1 MVEIA
6 SIVILGIFAQ
16 WLAWRL
22 KVPAILPLILVGL
35 AVGPLSS
42 LLSESGIKWLEPIYN
57 GQKGLFPGESLF
69 YFVELAIGIILF
81 EGGLTLKRE
90 EVKNIGPSI
99 LNLITI
105 GSIITFVGAALLAH
119 YIIGLNWSISAFFAA
134 LIIVTGPTV
143 IAPILRNLQLKKD
156 VASVLKWEGILI
168 DPIGALAAVLVYEF
182 IATLDHGTAN
192 FIFESLKH
200 VVKIVLIGI
209 ALGGL
214 GALLLQQFLIRHWVP
229 HYLLNVF
236 TLAFVL
242 AVFVLSGVLVPDS
255 GLFTVVTMG
264 LVLANMKVPYIKEI
278 LYFKESISVLLISV
292 LFILLSANINIA
304 DLELI
309 MDYKVLMLFLSVILV
324 LRPLGVLVSTI
335 NSKLS
340 LKEKLFISWV
350 GPRGIV
356 AAGIASLY
364 GTKLLAKNYP
374 DSEYVTPLVFTIV
387 LGTVL
392 LNATTAGF
400 IAKILGVVIDKSSGI
415 LIIGANR
422 AALALAK
429 YLKNNGREVALID
442 SNIDNVNLAKRIGL
456 QAFEANVYTDD
467 IKDILELSEMGYLM
481 ALTSSAKVNQFVLNE
496 YKDDFGKHG
505 AFRLITSDEFLDNDD
520 NPDDGLFSHTDDYL
534 NFIEVARS
542 YPIFNEVEIE
552 KDEDYMQTIE
562 TINNNRDCIPLF
574 IKRTDN
580 QFEIIPADAG
590 NLSVNKG
597 DQLVYMG
604 KRLEGLAYCDVAEE
618 PENNKSPQ
626 VH

>member
-16 WLAWRL
+16 WIAWRL
-22 KVPAILPLILVGL
+22 KLPAILPLILIGL

-57 GQKGLFPGESLF
+57 GKKGLFPGESLF
-69 YFVELAIGIILF
+69 YFDELAIGIILF
-81 EGGLTLKRE
+81 EGALTLKRE
-90 EVKNIGPSI
+90 EVNNIGPSI
-99 LNLITI
+99 LNLISI
-105 GSIITFVGAALLAH
+105 GSTVTFIGGTLLAH

-143 IAPILRNLQLKKD
+143 IAPILRNLQIKKD
-156 VASVLKWEGILI
+156 VASVLKWESILI

-182 IATLDHGTAN
+182 IALDLETAN
-192 FIFESLKH
+192 FILESLKH
-200 VVKIVLIGI
+200 VTKIVLIGI

-214 GALLLQQFLIRHWVP
+214 GALSLKQFLSRNWVP

-242 AVFVLSGVLVPDS
+242 AIFVLSGILVPDS

-264 LVLANMKVPYIKEI
+264 LLLANMKVPHIKEI

-292 LFILLSANINIA
+292 LFILLSANITIA

-309 MDYKVLMLFLSVILV
+309 LDVKVLILFLAVILV
-324 LRPLGVLVSTI
+324 LRPIGVLLSTI
-335 NSKLS
+335 NSNLS

-374 DSEYVTPLVFTIV
+374 DAEYITPLVFTIV

-400 IAKILGVVIDKSSGI
+400 IAKIFGVVIDKSSGI

-422 AALALAK
+422 AALLLAK

-442 SNIDNVNLAKRIGL
+442 SNIDNVRFAKRMGL
-456 QAFEANVYTDD
+456 QAFDANVYTDD
-467 IKDILELSEMGYLM
+467 IKDILELGEMGYLM
-481 ALTSSAKVNQFVLNE
+481 ALTSSSQVNKFVLKE
-496 YKDDFGKHG
+496 YKDDFGKNG
-505 AFRLITSDEFLDNDD
+505 AFRLITPDELDDTNE
-520 NPDDGLFSHTDDYL
+520 NPDDGLFSHTDDYI
-534 NFIEVARS
+534 NFNEVARD
-542 YPIFNEVEIE
+542 YPVFNEVAIKGNDNFTKSIE
-552 KDEDYMQTIE
+552 LINKD
-562 TINNNRDCIPLF
+562 RDCIPMF
-574 IKRTDN
+574 IKTADN
-580 QFEIIPADAG
+580 QFEIIPA
-590 NLSVNKG
+590 NSEQLIVNEG
-597 DQLVYMG
+597 DKLIYMG
-604 KRLEGLAYCDVAEE
+604 KKLAALEVKDLPVEMEE
-618 PENNKSPQ
+618 K
-626 VH
+626 

>member
-1 MVEIA
+1 MLEIA

-22 KVPAILPLILVGL
+22 KVPAILPLILIGL

-90 EVKNIGPSI
+90 EAKNIGPSI

-105 GSIITFVGAALLAH
+105 GSIITFVGGTLLAH
-119 YIIGLNWSISAFFAA
+119 FIVGLSWSLSAFFAA

-143 IAPILRNLQLKKD
+143 IAPILRNIQLKKD

-192 FIFESLKH
+192 FILESLKH
-200 VVKIVLIGI
+200 VTKIVLIGI

-214 GALLLQQFLIRHWVP
+214 GALLLQQFLSRNWVP

-242 AVFVLSGVLVPDS
+242 AIFVLSGILVPDS

-264 LVLANMKVPYIKEI
+264 LLLANMKVPHIKEI

-292 LFILLSANINIA
+292 LFILLSANITIA

-309 MDYKVLMLFLSVILV
+309 KDVKVLMLFLAVILL

-374 DSEYVTPLVFTIV
+374 GAEYITPLVFTIV

-422 AALALAK
+422 AALILGK
-429 YLKNNGREVALID
+429 YLKNNGRQVALID

-481 ALTSSAKVNQFVLNE
+481 ALTSSAQVNKFVLKE
-496 YKDDFGKHG
+496 YKDNFGKHG
-505 AFRLITSDEFLDNDD
+505 AFRLITVDELEDVNKS
-520 NPDDGLFSHTDDYL
+520 PEDGLFSHTDDYI
-534 NFIEVARS
+534 NFNEVARD
-542 YPIFNEVEIE
+542 YPKFNEIEI
-552 KDEDYMQTIE
+552 KGNDDFLQTIDV
-562 TINNNRDCIPLF
+562 INEDRDCIPLF

-580 QFEIIPADAG
+580 QFEIIPANST
-590 NLSVNKG
+590 NLTVNEG

-604 KRLEGLAYCDVAEE
+604 KKIEQLTHTELPTESEVTE
-618 PENNKSPQ
+618 S
-626 VH
+626 H

>member
-16 WLAWRL
+16 WIAWRL
-22 KVPAILPLILVGL
+22 KLPAILPLILIGL

-57 GQKGLFPGESLF
+57 GKKGLFPGESLF
-69 YFVELAIGIILF
+69 YFDELAIGIILF
-81 EGGLTLKRE
+81 EGALTLKRE
-90 EVKNIGPSI
+90 EVNNIGPSI
-99 LNLITI
+99 LNLISI
-105 GSIITFVGAALLAH
+105 GSTVTFIGATLLAH
-119 YIIGLNWSISAFFAA
+119 YIIGLNWSVSAFFAA

-143 IAPILRNLQLKKD
+143 IAPILRNLQIKKD
-156 VASVLKWEGILI
+156 VASVLKWESILI

-182 IATLDHGTAN
+182 IALDLEAAN
-192 FIFESLKH
+192 FILESLKH
-200 VVKIVLIGI
+200 VAKIVLIGI

-214 GALLLQQFLIRHWVP
+214 GALSLKQFLSRNWVP

-242 AVFVLSGVLVPDS
+242 AIFVLSGILVPDS

-264 LVLANMKVPYIKEI
+264 LLLANMQVPHIKEI

-292 LFILLSANINIA
+292 LFILLSANITIA

-309 MDYKVLMLFLSVILV
+309 LDVKVLILFLAVILV
-324 LRPLGVLVSTI
+324 LRPIGVLLSTI
-335 NSKLS
+335 NSNLS

-374 DSEYVTPLVFTIV
+374 DAEYITPLVFTIV

-400 IAKILGVVIDKSSGI
+400 IAKIFGVVIDKSSGI

-422 AALALAK
+422 AALLLAK

-442 SNIDNVNLAKRIGL
+442 SNIDNVRFAKRMGL
-456 QAFEANVYTDD
+456 QAFDANVYTDD
-467 IKDILELSEMGYLM
+467 IKDILELGEMGYLM
-481 ALTSSAKVNQFVLNE
+481 ALTSSSQVNKFVLNE
-496 YKDDFGKHG
+496 YKDDFGKNG
-505 AFRLITSDEFLDNDD
+505 AFRLITPDELDDINE
-520 NPDDGLFSHTDDYL
+520 NPADGLFSHTDDYI
-534 NFIEVARS
+534 NFNEVARD
-542 YPIFNEVEIE
+542 YPVFNEVAIKGNDNFTKSIE
-552 KDEDYMQTIE
+552 LINKD
-562 TINNNRDCIPLF
+562 RDCIPMF
-574 IKRTDN
+574 IKTADN
-580 QFEIIPADAG
+580 QFEIIPA
-590 NLSVNKG
+590 NSEQLIVNEG
-597 DQLVYMG
+597 DKLIYMG
-604 KRLEGLAYCDVAEE
+604 KKLAALEEKDLPVEMEE
-618 PENNKSPQ
+618 KQ
-626 VH
+626 TL

>member
-16 WLAWRL
+16 WIAWRL
-22 KVPAILPLILVGL
+22 KLPAILPLILIGL

-42 LLSESGIKWLEPIYN
+42 LLSESGFKWLEPIYD
-57 GQKGLFPGESLF
+57 GKKGLFPGESLF
-69 YFVELAIGIILF
+69 YFDELAIGIILF
-81 EGGLTLKRE
+81 EGALTLKRE
-90 EVKNIGPSI
+90 EVNNIGPSI
-99 LNLITI
+99 LNLISI
-105 GSIITFVGAALLAH
+105 GSTVTFIGGTLLAH

-143 IAPILRNLQLKKD
+143 IAPILRNLQIKKD
-156 VASVLKWEGILI
+156 VASVLKWESILI

-182 IATLDHGTAN
+182 IALDLETAN
-192 FIFESLKH
+192 FILESLKH
-200 VVKIVLIGI
+200 VTKIVLIGI

-214 GALLLQQFLIRHWVP
+214 GALSLKQFLSRNWVP

-242 AVFVLSGVLVPDS
+242 AIFVLSGILVPDS

-264 LVLANMKVPYIKEI
+264 LLLANMKVPHIKEI

-292 LFILLSANINIA
+292 LFILLSANITIA

-309 MDYKVLMLFLSVILV
+309 LDVKVLILFLAVILV
-324 LRPLGVLVSTI
+324 LRPIGVLLSTI
-335 NSKLS
+335 NSNLS

-374 DSEYVTPLVFTIV
+374 DAEYITPLVFTIV

-400 IAKILGVVIDKSSGI
+400 IAKIFGVVIDKSSGI

-422 AALALAK
+422 AALLLAK

-442 SNIDNVNLAKRIGL
+442 SNIDNVRFAKRMGL
-456 QAFEANVYTDD
+456 QAFDANVYTDD
-467 IKDILELSEMGYLM
+467 IKDILELGEMGYLM
-481 ALTSSAKVNQFVLNE
+481 ALTSSSQVNKFVLKE
-496 YKDDFGKHG
+496 YKDDFGKNG
-505 AFRLITSDEFLDNDD
+505 AFRLITPDELDDTNE
-520 NPDDGLFSHTDDYL
+520 NPDDGLFSHTDDYI
-534 NFIEVARS
+534 NFNEVARD
-542 YPIFNEVEIE
+542 YPVFNEVAIKGNDNFTKSIE
-552 KDEDYMQTIE
+552 LINKD
-562 TINNNRDCIPLF
+562 RDCIPMF
-574 IKRTDN
+574 IKTADN
-580 QFEIIPADAG
+580 QFEIIPA
-590 NLSVNKG
+590 NSEQLIVNEG
-597 DQLVYMG
+597 DKLIYMG
-604 KRLEGLAYCDVAEE
+604 KKLAALEVKDLPVEMEE
-618 PENNKSPQ
+618 K
-626 VH
+626 

>member
-16 WLAWRL
+16 WIAWRL
-22 KVPAILPLILVGL
+22 KLPAILPLILIGL

-57 GQKGLFPGESLF
+57 GKKGLFPGESLF
-69 YFVELAIGIILF
+69 YFDELAIGIILF
-81 EGGLTLKRE
+81 EGALTLKRE
-90 EVKNIGPSI
+90 EVNNIGPSI
-99 LNLITI
+99 LNLISI
-105 GSIITFVGAALLAH
+105 GSTVTFIGATLLAH
-119 YIIGLNWSISAFFAA
+119 YIIGLNWSVSAFFAA

-143 IAPILRNLQLKKD
+143 IAPILRNLQIKKD
-156 VASVLKWEGILI
+156 VASVLKWESILI

-182 IATLDHGTAN
+182 IALDLEAAN
-192 FIFESLKH
+192 FILESLKH
-200 VVKIVLIGI
+200 VAKIVLIGI

-214 GALLLQQFLIRHWVP
+214 GALSLKQFLSRNWVP

-242 AVFVLSGVLVPDS
+242 AIFVLSGILVPDS

-264 LVLANMKVPYIKEI
+264 LLLANMQVPHIKEI

-292 LFILLSANINIA
+292 LFILLSANITIA

-309 MDYKVLMLFLSVILV
+309 LDVKVLILFLAVILV
-324 LRPLGVLVSTI
+324 LRPIGVLLSTI
-335 NSKLS
+335 NSNLS

-374 DSEYVTPLVFTIV
+374 DAEYITPLVFTIV

-400 IAKILGVVIDKSSGI
+400 IAKIFGVVIDKSSGI

-422 AALALAK
+422 AALLLAK

-442 SNIDNVNLAKRIGL
+442 SNIDNVRFAKRMGL
-456 QAFEANVYTDD
+456 QAFDANVYTDD
-467 IKDILELSEMGYLM
+467 IKDILELGEMGYLM
-481 ALTSSAKVNQFVLNE
+481 ALTSSSQVNKFVLNE
-496 YKDDFGKHG
+496 YKDDFGKNG
-505 AFRLITSDEFLDNDD
+505 AFRLITPDELDDINE
-520 NPDDGLFSHTDDYL
+520 NPADGLFSHTDDYI
-534 NFIEVARS
+534 NFNEVARD
-542 YPIFNEVEIE
+542 YPIFNEVAIKGNDNFTKSIE
-552 KDEDYMQTIE
+552 LINKD
-562 TINNNRDCIPLF
+562 RDCIPMF
-574 IKRTDN
+574 IKTADN
-580 QFEIIPADAG
+580 QFEIIPA
-590 NLSVNKG
+590 NSEQLIVNEG
-597 DQLVYMG
+597 DKLIYMG
-604 KRLEGLAYCDVAEE
+604 KKLAALEEKDLPVEMEE
-618 PENNKSPQ
+618 KQ
-626 VH
+626 TL

>member
-22 KVPAILPLILVGL
+22 KVPAILPLILIGL

-42 LLSESGIKWLEPIYN
+42 LLSESGAKWIEPIYN

-90 EVKNIGPSI
+90 ETKEIGPSI

-105 GSIITFVGAALLAH
+105 GSIITFVGGTLLAH
-119 YIIGLNWSISAFFAA
+119 YIIPLSWSLSAFFAA

-143 IAPILRNLQLKKD
+143 IAPILRNLQLKRN

-182 IATLDHGTAN
+182 IAALDHETAN
-192 FIFESLKH
+192 FIFESIKH
-200 VVKIVLIGI
+200 VAKIVLIGV

-214 GALLLQQFLIRHWVP
+214 GALLLQQLLSRNWVP

-236 TLAFVL
+236 TLAYVL
-242 AVFVLSGVLVPDS
+242 ANFVLSGILVADS

-264 LVLANMKVPYIKEI
+264 LVLANMKVPHIKEI

-292 LFILLSANINIA
+292 LFILLSANITIA

-309 MDYKVLMLFLSVILV
+309 KDVRVLALFLSVILI
-324 LRPLGVLVSTI
+324 LRPIGVLLSTF

-364 GTKLLAKNYP
+364 GTKLIAKNYP
-374 DSEYVTPLVFTIV
+374 GAEYITPLVFTIV

-400 IAKILGVVIDKSSGI
+400 IAKLMGVVIDKSSGI

-422 AALALAK
+422 AALLLAK
-429 YLKNNGREVALID
+429 YLKNNGRDVALID
-442 SNIDNVNLAKRIGL
+442 SNVDNVNLAKRIGL

-481 ALTSSAKVNQFVLNE
+481 ALTGSKQVNQFVLNE
-496 YKDDFGKHG
+496 YKDDFGKNG
-505 AFRLITSDEFLDNDD
+505 AYRLITAEELDDSSK
-520 NPDDGLFSHTDDYL
+520 NPEEGLFSHTDDYI
-534 NFIEVARS
+534 NFNEVARNH
-542 YPIFNEVEIE
+542 PLFNEVLLNGNEEFIQAIE
-552 KDEDYMQTIE
+552 Q
-562 TINNNRDCIPLF
+562 INNERDVIPLF
-574 IKRTDN
+574 IKKADN
-580 QFEIIPADAG
+580 QFEIIPA
-590 NLSVNKG
+590 NTSSLTINKG
-597 DQLVYMG
+597 DKLVYLG
-604 KRLEGLAYCDVAEE
+604 KKIESLTDNELLVEADEVQT
-618 PENNKSPQ
+618 S
-626 VH
+626 